1 LEQTPT
7 SKLLDILAAEHAA
20 LLEFVSLLER
30 EQEMLVNDPGDQ
42 LLALSEQKT
51 ADALT
56 LNGFA
61 QERRAIFQKNIAKLD
76 IDSIRAWLGAHSPEG
91 LSLWQNI
98 LALAKRSQ
106 QLNLDNGKLIQMK
119 LRHNQQSLAVLSD
132 AAKKANLYGP
142 DGQPDIPSSSGRSL
156 GNG

>member
-1 LEQTPT
+1 M
-7 SKLLDILAAEHAA
+7 LDILAAEHAA
-20 LLEFVSLLER
+20 LLEFVLLLER
-30 EQEMLVNDPGDQ
+30 EQEMLVSDPGDQ
-42 LLALSEQKT
+42 LLVLSEQKT

-61 QERRAIFQKNIAKLD
+61 QARHAIFQKNIPKLD
-76 IDSIRAWLGAHSPEG
+76 TDTIQAWLGAHSPEG

-106 QLNLDNGKLIQMK
+106 LLNLDNGKLIQMK
-119 LRHNQQSLAVLSD
+119 LRHNQQSLAVLSA

-142 DGQPDIPSSSGRSL
+142 DGQPDIPTGSGRSL